1 MTKVAIVGAHGQIGK
16 LIIKHLRA
24 QGLEAIGI
32 VRKPEQLSQMEALGA
47 DPVLVDIENASA
59 QELAN
64 RLKGADAVVFAAG
77 AGGGG
82 GSTAERKHTVDYAGS
97 VLLAQAAQLAGIRRY
112 VQISAIGV
120 DDPLK
125 PDTDPVW
132 KAYVEAKR
140 DADIELRKSGL
151 DWTIIRP
158 GPLTDD
164 AATGLVTLNEH
175 AGRGEVTREDVA
187 LVVVAVLQTPSSTGK
202 QWELRGG
209 DTPVRDAVTL

>member
-32 VRKPEQLSQMEALGA
+32 VRKAEQLSQMEALGA

-59 QELAN
+59 RELAN
-64 RLKGADAVVFAAG
+64 GLKGADAVVFAAG
-77 AGGGG
+77 AGG

-151 DWTIIRP
+151 GWTIIRP

-187 LVVVAVLQTPSSTGK
+187 LVVVAVLQTPSSIGK

>member
-64 RLKGADAVVFAAG
+64 GLKGADAVVFAAG
-77 AGGGG
+77 AGG

-120 DDPLK
+120 DEPLK

-164 AATGLVTLNEH
+164 AATGLITLNEH

-187 LVVVAVLQTPSSTGK
+187 LVVVAVLQTPSSIGK

>member
-32 VRKPEQLSQMEALGA
+32 VRKPEQLTQMEALGA

-77 AGGGG
+77 AGG

>member
-64 RLKGADAVVFAAG
+64 GLKGADAVVFAAG
-77 AGGGG
+77 AGG

>member
-24 QGLEAIGI
+24 QELEAIGI

-64 RLKGADAVVFAAG
+64 GLKGADAVVFAAG
-77 AGGGG
+77 AGG

-164 AATGLVTLNEH
+164 AATGLVTLSEH

>member
-32 VRKPEQLSQMEALGA
+32 VRKPEQLTQMEALGA

-64 RLKGADAVVFAAG
+64 GLKGADAVVFAAG
-77 AGGGG
+77 AGG

-164 AATGLVTLNEH
+164 AATGLVTLSEH

>member
-77 AGGGG
+77 AGGG
-82 GSTAERKHTVDYAGS
+82 STAERKHTVDYAGS

-140 DADIELRKSGL
+140 DADIKLRKSGL

-164 AATGLVTLNEH
+164 AATGLVTLSEH

>member
-64 RLKGADAVVFAAG
+64 GLKGADAVVFAAG
-77 AGGGG
+77 AGG

-164 AATGLVTLNEH
+164 AATGLVTLSEH

>member
-47 DPVLVDIENASA
+47 DPVLVDIENTSA

-64 RLKGADAVVFAAG
+64 GLKGADAVVFAAG
-77 AGGGG
+77 AGG

>member
-64 RLKGADAVVFAAG
+64 GLKGADAVVFAAG
-77 AGGGG
+77 AGG

-164 AATGLVTLNEH
+164 AATGLITLNEH

-209 DTPVRDAVTL
+209 DTPVRHAVTL